1 MNSPKGG
8 PQAER
13 EFRPLSGTN
22 ILQTPHIYIYI
33 ICVKMFIY
41 EYIDIV
47 IQ

>member
-22 ILQTPHIYIYI
+22 ILQTPHILKLFIYLYI
-33 ICVKMFIY
+33 IKF
-41 EYIDIV
+41 
-47 IQ
+47 

>member
-22 ILQTPHIYIYI
+22 ILQTPHIYIIYYT
-33 ICVKMFIY
+33 VYTVRHGRFIGLNH
-41 EYIDIV
+41 
-47 IQ
+47 